1 MQSFI
6 SSIENH
12 TKNLDVLMI
21 LNIKKSDKNITST
34 VTTTAKFTTTTIS
47 TATKSTTTI
56 TQNNTNKSEYAFKKS
71 LNSLLSCL
79 IGAET
84 RQPEPELSKDAK
96 VALGEAHQLRRVLD
110 DPEQKPLLL
119 QSINESEQ
127 QSGIVSDILLT
138 VKSNPTIRKRAATA
152 TQPNCTGC
160 IAFVVIGGQEQQ
172 QQWQQERDRLAGQ
185 YYALSELE
193 PETGKTVA

>member
-84 RQPEPELSKDAK
+84 RQPEPELSKEAK
-96 VALGEAHQLRRVLD
+96 VAHGEVYQLRRVLD
-110 DPEQKPLLL
+110 EPEQIPLLL

-138 VKSNPTIRKRAATA
+138 VKSNSTFRKRAAT
-152 TQPNCTGC
+152 TTPNIGC

-172 QQWQQERDRLAGQ
+172 QERLAGQ